1 MKTCQYLRA
10 EQREEESLHA
20 GHRKVITT
28 EHSSDISPLSSS
40 TTSVQKKVFITIIEH
55 VYECKQSYTL
65 KIIRNGGLNNNNNNN
80 DNNDT
85 TTTTA
90 MDPPHEKEV
99 ILTQR
104 TNKLEITSRMKSPPI
119 FDQESVHTVRID
131 WIFDLLSNF
140 RINREA
146 LDCHTP
152 SNNKEVNTIAEEVWK
167 LKNFLHQVVQD
178 LIILWD
184 LDPTSSSINL
194 TNLDWV
200 KSANEQVFIPIV
212 AFLQEIR
219 NQQSTPPFNESHSTS
234 TSSYYDVLLWSS
246 EELQILSKE
255 QRRGLANVLEEVKE
269 RYPDDKV
276 TQHPINRHQASLI
289 LLLKH
294 SIRVSTLYLGAVSY
308 IEEMLRQQV
317 IAAIGRTVTSYD
329 MNRYMSFHYHH
340 LYQPA
345 FSPKPWSVA
354 VRRSQL
360 HSPEGDLRLEVD
372 LVNPLARQGQSIV
385 PVETYSISSNATLPM
400 SFPINA
406 ATRIKFTGKRHL
418 HGWLHHEFA
427 TSGSPSTPRLIAT
440 ARQFSSYIVLLG
452 QISSTTTFEPKYAF
466 IIKNKEELTIP
477 LSMEILPNAKQF
489 REAISSLSPEQQAFA
504 KAFRAMQLESTLFG
518 IVTVQI
524 KPQLEKVLNL
534 QPDSLTKEIK
544 LTQDLM
550 DLFIDYQIPADLLSF
565 DESTKGSDGSS
576 SVTGE
581 ERLMKVK
588 EHVKQMKA
596 MLADLKGEEVNTK
609 QTERAF
615 TGSST
620 SCPSA
625 YSIRIPSGSP
635 TSCPSSVPT
644 SCPSS
649 VPTSC
654 PSSVPTSCPTGS
666 PATSANLRGGG
677 TTTNHADFSHRV
689 LVDDLSFP
697 SVNEEAGGETTETA
711 KEPMRP
717 EDYSTDVME
726 DESIVGGA
734 ALIEYYKFPQL
745 LDNAF
750 DGLDT
755 SHAVQPA
762 ILHVREDWQR
772 RKPQALAMGKDA
784 KPLELRPSSN
794 DLQNEKEAA
803 FELLDALTRSGGL
816 LIEHADLY
824 VIVTAVHSFAD
835 SVMDT
840 LVHQNINPIEH
851 IEQSSLIMASTLYKH
866 PAQKL
871 IQSSQVSRF
880 LDRIQSTESSR
891 PDSSQALK
899 KILGA

>member
-65 KIIRNGGLNNNNNNN
+65 KIIRNGGLINNNNNN

-184 LDPTSSSINL
+184 LDPTSSSVNL
-194 TNLDWV
+194 THLDWV

-550 DLFIDYQIPADLLSF
+550 ELFIDYQIPADLLSF

-615 TGSST
+615 TGST
-620 SCPSA
+620 GFQPSMQP
-625 YSIRIPSGSP
+625 SSQPSSQPSGQPSGQP
-635 TSCPSSVPT
+635 STQDIILNTRSSV
-644 SCPSS
+644 SCCSTTFSLP
-649 VPTSC
+649 
-654 PSSVPTSCPTGS
+654 
-666 PATSANLRGGG
+666 TSANLRGGG
-677 TTTNHADFSHRV
+677 TTANHADFSHRV

-697 SVNEEAGGETTETA
+697 S
-711 KEPMRP
+711 
-717 EDYSTDVME
+717 
-726 DESIVGGA
+726 
-734 ALIEYYKFPQL
+734 
-745 LDNAF
+745 
-750 DGLDT
+750 
-755 SHAVQPA
+755 
-762 ILHVREDWQR
+762 
-772 RKPQALAMGKDA
+772 
-784 KPLELRPSSN
+784 
-794 DLQNEKEAA
+794 
-803 FELLDALTRSGGL
+803 
-816 LIEHADLY
+816 
-824 VIVTAVHSFAD
+824 
-835 SVMDT
+835 
-840 LVHQNINPIEH
+840 
-851 IEQSSLIMASTLYKH
+851 
-866 PAQKL
+866 
-871 IQSSQVSRF
+871 
-880 LDRIQSTESSR
+880 
-891 PDSSQALK
+891 
-899 KILGA
+899 